1 MGIPVIDHFSY
12 TLICNTKCIQQ
23 EIKQKLKKE
32 NNWTSNTQPNSSVQT
47 IQTDENCEKRGTIL
61 LKWQRTQSILLHVNQ
76 FVYFF
81 LCSNT
86 LFSFSLI
93 LVVHWSCV
101 MCVHSF
107 TLNGT
112 EFTTHHFDVVWKM
125 LSNKLEKDA
134 KIKIGNWAELIYNFV
149 CYLQLA
155 NFTIF
160 VIINQIMNDREKK
173 INWNWI

>member
-1 MGIPVIDHFSY
+1 MTTNTINSFTCKSVCVFFSLFKHF
-12 TLICNTKCIQQ
+12 
-23 EIKQKLKKE
+23 
-32 NNWTSNTQPNSSVQT
+32 V
-47 IQTDENCEKRGTIL
+47 
-61 LKWQRTQSILLHVNQ
+61 
-76 FVYFF
+76 F
-81 LCSNT
+81 
-86 LFSFSLI
+86 FSLI

-173 INWNWI
+173 TGIEYSNLELLLLSLLLLVDTVDAIRSRVFISLFWYKVIDVRVWAVLLCFFFCQCIEIAHELSKFQQ